1 MGWVGERLHRQPT
14 AVANS
19 ALWRGHAKPILVA
32 HNTGTKQHQKSAP
45 SAKRLQATGN
55 RLPRGNPNGMER
67 SAPRGQ
73 PNIHKDNGKVSDHG
87 IDLSPHS
94 TTTGKRQIA
103 RNAV

>member
-45 SAKRLQATGN
+45 SAKRLQATGY
-55 RLPRGNPNGMER
+55 RGVTQMEWNGMEWNA
-67 SAPRGQ
+67 APHEANQ
-73 PNIHKDNGKVSDHG
+73 TFTK
-87 IDLSPHS
+87 
-94 TTTGKRQIA
+94 TTAKCQTMVLI
-103 RNAV
+103 